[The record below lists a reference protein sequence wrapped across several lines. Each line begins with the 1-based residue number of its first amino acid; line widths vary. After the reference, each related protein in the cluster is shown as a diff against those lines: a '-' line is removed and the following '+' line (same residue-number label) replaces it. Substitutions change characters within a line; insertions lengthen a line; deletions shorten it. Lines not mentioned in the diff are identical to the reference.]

1 MFHTISIKLS
11 LMKGVKLLIDGLQLQ
26 RGSMIIIVLHIV
38 LLFIII
44 VLHIVLLFFK
54 QPHKSQIYE
63 NESYIIGPFFYHVFV
78 TPTTNYIQMVNFVTP
93 TNYILYIILNFTI

>member
-26 RGSMIIIVLHIV
+26 RGSM
-38 LLFIII
+38 III

-93 TNYILYIILNFTI
+93 TNYILYIYFELHNLE